1 MLVMWI
7 YLLLLAVCT
16 WATWMGTLALYRL
29 LFLRKRPEL
38 QEDNI
43 PPVSVL
49 KPLRGVDHGL
59 EANLE
64 SLFQQDYPNFELLF
78 GIEGEEDPAVA
89 VVRKLMDR
97 YSQVQS
103 RLIIH
108 QGGRGF
114 NPKVSNIRAILETG
128 SHDIL
133 VINDSNIAVPTDYL
147 SRMVPHLLA
156 ENVGLVTSLFV
167 GSGEKNIPALLEN
180 MHLNGP
186 VLNSLAVYETLMN
199 EVLVVGKSNMFRRS
213 VFDSLGGFESLA
225 YVQAEDY
232 FMGKMMKR
240 AGYDVAFCT
249 QLVHNINQHNTFRG
263 LWGRYLRWAIARS
276 HSVPQLYPFE
286 VLINPFFLAIVGPF
300 FGVPLVWTLPWML
313 LLLWS
318 RDVSQW
324 YVLRG
329 THNLLWVALLTPFRE
344 VLLSVVWLCAPFWNI
359 ISWRGHQFHV
369 GEGAHLFRKTQIDSS
384 HSSSPSQR
392 PHQNQNIP
400 SRSSTPSQLNVKKA
414 W

>member
-1 MLVMWI
+1 MPWI
-7 YLLLLAVCT
+7 YFLLIVVCT
-16 WATWMGTLALYRL
+16 WATWTGTISLYRL
-29 LFLRKRPEL
+29 LFLKKRPVL
-38 QEDNI
+38 DKNNA
-43 PPVSVL
+43 PPVSIL
-49 KPLRGVDHGL
+49 KPLRGVDNDL

-64 SLFQQDYPNFELLF
+64 SLFQLRYPHFELLF

-89 VVRKLMDR
+89 VVRRLIKQ
-97 YSQVQS
+97 YPQVSS
-103 RLIIH
+103 RLVIH

-114 NPKVSNIRAILETG
+114 NPKVSNLRAILETG

-133 VINDSNIAVPTDYL
+133 VINDSNIAVPPDYL
-147 SRMVPHLLA
+147 DRMVPHLL
-156 ENVGLVTSLFV
+156 ENNVGLVTSLFV

-186 VLNSLAVYETLMN
+186 VLNSLSFYEAVTQ

-213 VFDSLGGFESLA
+213 VLDELGGFESLA

-240 AGYDVAFCT
+240 AGYEVAFCT
-249 QLVHNINQHNTFRG
+249 QPVYNINQYNTFRG
-263 LWGRYLRWAIARS
+263 MWGRYLRWAIARS
-276 HSVPQLYPFE
+276 HMVPHLYPFE
-286 VLINPFFLAIVGPF
+286 LLLNPFFLAVLAPW
-300 FGVPLVWTLPWML
+300 FGVSLVWTIPWML

-329 THNLLWVALLTPFRE
+329 NHNLFWVIGLTPIREILLTL
-344 VLLSVVWLCAPFWNI
+344 VSLCAPFWNI

-369 GEGAHLFRKTQIDSS
+369 GEGAHLFRKKTQT
-384 HSSSPSQR
+384 
-392 PHQNQNIP
+392 NT
-400 SRSSTPSQLNVKKA
+400 TPSQLQAKKA